1 MPNNISWNLQ
11 LTIHEGKTDEFRAL
25 AAEMA
30 ASVETEPGTLQYEWF
45 IGEDGHTCHI
55 NERYVDSEA
64 AITHIAHFGA
74 NYAERM
80 MAIIAPTQFSV
91 YGDPNTAV
99 REALVGFGAV
109 HMKHLTGFRR

>member
-11 LTIHEGKTDEFRAL
+11 LTINEGKADEFGAL

-30 ASVETEPGTLQYEWF
+30 ASVEAEPRTLQYEWF

-64 AITHIAHFGA
+64 AITHIASFGA

-80 MAIIAPTQFSV
+80 MAIITPTQFSV
-91 YGDPNTAV
+91 YGDPSAAV

>member
-1 MPNNISWNLQ
+1 MPHNLSWNLQ

-25 AAEMA
+25 ATEMA

-45 IGEDGHTCHI
+45 MGEDGHTCHI

-80 MAIIAPTQFSV
+80 MAIITPTQFSV
-91 YGDPNTAV
+91 YGDPSVAV
-99 REALVGFGAV
+99 REALIGFGAV
-109 HMKHLTGFRR
+109 HLKYLTGFRR